1 MSELLEALRTAQ
13 PLPPRYAHT
22 YCSQCGCSVGPG
34 NSGVSRCSDHLPESA
49 RKVQHYTALA
59 HEAELLHALRSACA
73 VIEASARDSFWRKH
87 MSQVDFELSW
97 RADEPERHEQW
108 EALKSVAGLT
118 LTDLNPPMSWD
129 DA

>member
-22 YCSQCGCSVGPG
+22 YCSQCGRSIGPG

-49 RKVQHYTALA
+49 RAVTHYTALA
-59 HEAELLHALRSACA
+59 RESQLLQALRQACN
-73 VIEASARDSFWRKH
+73 VIEASARDSFWRRD

-108 EALKSVAGLT
+108 EQLKEVAGLP
-118 LTDLNPPMSWD
+118 LTDLDPPQSWD
-129 DA
+129 DV